1 MWTLINQTELGWDW
15 LYSARGHPLLDVH
28 ISKIKGWALKFN
40 IRFPTFFIG
49 ALNWIGLP
57 GEIAGKLGGDVQ
69 RDNAWN
75 QWFKGVV
82 VIKLIGPGVEKGG
95 HLRLANQAEKF
106 IQSNNVLDGYSTFA
120 NI

>member
-1 MWTLINQTELGWDW
+1 VWTLINQTELGWDW

-40 IRFPTFFIG
+40 IRFPTFF
-49 ALNWIGLP
+49 
-57 GEIAGKLGGDVQ
+57 
-69 RDNAWN
+69 
-75 QWFKGVV
+75 
-82 VIKLIGPGVEKGG
+82 
-95 HLRLANQAEKF
+95 LRLANQAEKF